1 MTFVAPLSP
10 TFSPEGI
17 WIPEIDLW
25 LDPRRPVDQA
35 WFSHAHSDH
44 ATGRPAHVWATPRT
58 LDLYR
63 IRWPETLDTPQ
74 VLHPLSFGVATAF
87 RGATLTAWPAGHIV
101 GASQLCI
108 EKDGYRVVYTGD
120 LKLRAPICGVTT
132 TIVPCDRLIVEST
145 FGLPIFHFLDQA
157 EARRRIVQ
165 FAQETLAER
174 ATPVFLGYPLGR
186 GQEIAHVLA
195 TAGIPTSVHGAMH
208 KFLPIYEAEGYAF
221 PGVEPYHA
229 KVDPHRALVVVPGMR
244 DYLEAKCE
252 VRVAYVSGWAAM
264 ANARARANAHEL
276 IPYSDHA
283 DFGELLD
290 LVQGTGA
297 QHVDVVHGYAEPFAR
312 ILRERMRHRQGFV
325 AEAAALQLARTPE
338 EATEEAPQ
346 EAAQA

>member
-1 MTFVAPLSP
+1 MGSAPPLSIR
-10 TFSPEGI
+10 FSPEGI

-25 LDPRRPVDQA
+25 LDPRRPVAQA

-58 LDLYR
+58 WELYR
-63 IRWPETLDTPQ
+63 LRWPETTDVPQ
-74 VLHPLSFGVATAF
+74 VPHPMAFGVATEF

-101 GASQLCI
+101 GAAQLCI
-108 EKDGYRVVYTGD
+108 EREGYRVVYTGD
-120 LKLRAPICGVTT
+120 LKLKPPICGITT
-132 TIVPCDRLIVEST
+132 TVVSCDRLIVEST
-145 FGLPIFHFLDQA
+145 FGLPIFDFLDQA
-157 EARRRIVQ
+157 EARRRILQ
-165 FAQETLAER
+165 FAQETLAES

-221 PGVEPYHA
+221 PGVEAYHA
-229 KVDPHRALVVVPGMR
+229 KVDRTRALVVVPGMR
-244 DYLEAKCE
+244 DYLEAKGE

-264 ANARARANAHEL
+264 ANARTRANAHEL

-290 LVQGTGA
+290 LIAGTGA
-297 QHVDVVHGYAEPFAR
+297 GQIDIVHGYAEPQAR
-312 ILRERMRHRQGFV
+312 ILRDRGFA
-325 AEAAALQLARTPE
+325 AEAASTQMIRTAE
-338 EATEEAPQ
+338 ETGEA
-346 EAAQA
+346 